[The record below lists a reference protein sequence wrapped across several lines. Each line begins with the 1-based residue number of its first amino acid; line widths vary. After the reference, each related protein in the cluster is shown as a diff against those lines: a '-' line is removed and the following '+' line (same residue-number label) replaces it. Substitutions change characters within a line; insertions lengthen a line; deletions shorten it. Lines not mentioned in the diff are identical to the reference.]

1 MRETATRVLLAAAGV
16 LVGAPPVLACPV
28 CFGQSDS
35 PLASGVNWG
44 ILLLLAVTGGV
55 LTAFASF
62 FITIFKRSRATLDE
76 HLDVPRSVRQ
86 EGSY

>member
-1 MRETATRVLLAAAGV
+1 MRETATRVLLVSAGV

-44 ILLLLAVTGGV
+44 ILFLLVVTGGV

-62 FITIFKRSRATLDE
+62 FITIFKRSRATMGE
-76 HLDVPRSVRQ
+76 PLDVPRSVRQ
-86 EGSY
+86 EGNY